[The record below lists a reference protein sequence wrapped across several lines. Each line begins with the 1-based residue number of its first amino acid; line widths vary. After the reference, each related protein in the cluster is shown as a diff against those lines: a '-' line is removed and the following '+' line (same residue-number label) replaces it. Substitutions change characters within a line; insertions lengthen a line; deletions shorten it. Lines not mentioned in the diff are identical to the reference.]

1 VPEASRLLAHTL
13 TGRLLASAEA
23 APIATARTTK
33 PASPTLTLSKN
44 GQRTLTSAQ
53 ALLREKLAEL
63 LEDLPR
69 PEVDALAR
77 LLPFVE
83 AALSGTAPPRRP
95 PPPRPPHPPHPH
107 R

>member
-1 VPEASRLLAHTL
+1 MLREQLATLLAD
-13 TGRLLASAEA
+13 
-23 APIATARTTK
+23 I
-33 PASPTLTLSKN
+33 
-44 GQRTLTSAQ
+44 
-53 ALLREKLAEL
+53 
-63 LEDLPR
+63 PR

-95 PPPRPPHPPHPH
+95 PPPRPPHGAGKPPLPD